1 MSLRALVIGDIH
13 GEISRVKTIIENTD
27 MLSIDALIL
36 VGDIGPNWLTS
47 NLEDKWTSNKKNEC
61 WRTKRYEETLVELLA
76 MLTDEIGDSKPIYY
90 VHGNHDYSQLDLIF
104 HHLMRDEPLLQE
116 SKLRLINLHLQ
127 IHELNGIKLSGK
139 GGAPIA
145 VAMPSGFNDNIYWD
159 SSAWKLL
166 DDADVFVSHCPPQG
180 ILDGKNYG
188 SKMFDQALYRVAS
201 KPKLVIVGH
210 IHESA
215 GVAFDESL
223 MFLNAGALAE
233 PSPRLLQNIIMLD
246 KTGPSISIKELFL
259 DENND

>member
-1 MSLRALVIGDIH
+1 MSFKALVIGDIH
-13 GEISRVKTIIENTD
+13 GCVSSVAKIIDSVSLTD
-27 MLSIDALIL
+27 IDALIF
-36 VGDIGPNWLTS
+36 VGDIGPNWLS
-47 NLEDKWTSNKKNEC
+47 YNLVDSWLPDKKDHC
-61 WRTKRYEETLVELLA
+61 WRTKRYEETLLELLE
-76 MLTDEIGDSKPIYY
+76 MLNLKVGGSRPIYY
-90 VHGNHDYSQLDLIF
+90 VHGNHDYSQLELIF
-104 HHLMRDEPLLQE
+104 ADLLTT
-116 SKLRLINLHLQ
+116 SPTLKDNRLKLINLHGQ
-127 IHELNGIKLSGK
+127 KHEQKGIVLAGK
-139 GGAPIA
+139 GGAPMA

-215 GVAFDESL
+215 GVAFEDSIV
-223 MFLNAGALAE
+223 FLNAGALAN
-233 PSPRLLQNIIMLD
+233 PSPRLLQNIISVD

-259 DENND
+259 DED